1 MSGVKALLVFSILI
15 VAVVLL
21 NGVARSDQPA
31 TGSPATNPAASKPT
45 ATQPAYPLWDGKE
58 SVGDYAK
65 RAGIKD
71 IEITL
76 DLDGNVTM
84 KLVLIPAGKFLMGS
98 PDNEKD
104 RGSDEGPQR
113 EVTITKSFHMGV
125 CPVTQE
131 QFEAVMGT
139 NPSKFKGA
147 ANPVSSVSWNDSV
160 EFCRKLAQ
168 RTGRK
173 VRLPTEAEWEYACRA
188 GSQSRFFFGDDDKS
202 LGDYGW
208 YWDNSAGVT
217 HPVGQKKSNAFG
229 LYDMHGNVWQWCSDY
244 YVDSYEKA
252 PDKDPEVSKAGDYRV
267 LRGGS
272 WNYRAAGCRCA
283 VRTARPAN
291 DRTSTVISFRVVVAS
306 N

>member
-1 MSGVKALLVFSILI
+1 MSVAKALWVFSVLI
-15 VAVVLL
+15 AAAVLV

-31 TGSPATNPAASKPT
+31 IGGPATDPATSKPT

-58 SVGDYAK
+58 SVSGYAK
-65 RAGIKD
+65 RADIKD
-71 IEITL
+71 IDITL
-76 DLDGNVTM
+76 NLDSHVTM
-84 KLVLIPAGKFLMGS
+84 KVVLIPAGKFLMGS

-104 RGSDEGPQR
+104 RRSDEGPQR
-113 EVTITKSFHMGV
+113 EVTITKPFYMGV

-139 NPSKFKGA
+139 NPSKFKGVSH
-147 ANPVSSVSWNDSV
+147 PVSSVSWNDSV
-160 EFCRKLAQ
+160 EFCKKLAQ

-173 VRLPTEAEWEYACRA
+173 VRLPTEAEWEYACCA

-208 YWDNSAGVT
+208 YSDNAARMT
-217 HPVGQKKSNAFG
+217 HPAGQKKSNAFG

-252 PDKDPEVSKAGDYRV
+252 PNQDPEISQAGDYRV

-272 WNYRAAGCRCA
+272 WNFMAGGCRCA
-283 VRTARPAN
+283 VRTGRPPN
-291 DRTSTVISFRVVVAS
+291 DRTSSVISFRVVIAS